1 MVLQLQ
7 FLFFFVTGVYWG
19 GFWGRKGMNG
29 FLGGN
34 AFLGGGSGEGDDE
47 VYVAL
52 GVAGIPWEGY
62 VVALVG

>member
-1 MVLQLQ
+1 MSVQLQ
-7 FLFFFVTGVYWG
+7 MRVYFVTGGCGEV
-19 GFWGRKGMNG
+19 NG

-34 AFLGGGSGEGDDE
+34 AFLGGGLGYWPSEGDDE

-52 GVAGIPWEGY
+52 CVAGIPWEGY